1 VFLTAGTLKMVED
14 VERLTEE
21 LHPNALR
28 ELYVFG
34 KVGIETPGCRKIE
47 TVAPFSRNAVG
58 LALLIA
64 VTVQITHYSCVHGW
78 PD

>member
-58 LALLIA
+58 LALLSLFRSA
-64 VTVQITHYSCVHGW
+64 PTNPVYGW